1 MRPVPN
7 HIRVMLTF
15 TMQCRNGVASIT
27 KKKKMSMLKTL
38 SSVVNSESSLKR
50 LLFCD
55 CIWLAH

>member
-27 KKKKMSMLKTL
+27 KKKKNEHVK
-38 SSVVNSESSLKR
+38 NS
-50 LLFCD
+50 
-55 CIWLAH
+55 